1 VSDHDALLLVILSV
15 SSVRPMRASREV
27 FNFDK
32 VDWDGLNSALATKL
46 LPVLQQEDV
55 ITAWE
60 MRKSIVY
67 ECAVQF
73 VPKKIIGGRKNR
85 LPWIDPRLKQLISIR
100 DQLFSKDSRKPRC
113 VCTCAEITRPFT
125 QRAITGC
132 GALAPRKWPR
142 RQQLAVAVHQLQ
154 SQKHRCTLRVL
165 MSAARSGVTHKKWP
179 TRSRK
184 LSN

>member
-1 VSDHDALLLVILSV
+1 VPTLVSTSEVVPRVSDHDALLLVILSV

-27 FNFDK
+27 YNFDK

-46 LPVLQQEDV
+46 LPVLQQEDG

-113 VCTCAEITRPFT
+113 VCTCAEIDT
-125 QRAITGC
+125 
-132 GALAPRKWPR
+132 
-142 RQQLAVAVHQLQ
+142 
-154 SQKHRCTLRVL
+154 
-165 MSAARSGVTHKKWP
+165 SGP
-179 TRSRK
+179 S
-184 LSN
+184 LSVR